1 MPPSPRTDLA
11 PFALV
16 VAATLAVGLG
26 IVTGGCATGPAGSAA
41 FADLDRGEGLVLGKL
56 GVPSFHAIGARGRR
70 MQVRPVAGGTAVDA
84 KFFEDLSDDEGRT
97 APFLIRLPA
106 GRYEITTWQL
116 DFVTGQDAQDAPGVE
131 FEVRS
136 GVSACI
142 GALYPLH
149 LRRASGVPYTTAL
162 IPRDECLVIEQQLRP
177 RAPRDMPR
185 VESALAANRL
195 CASCRAEVAQGGM
208 PALTGAFDSTALP
221 LLVAEQHRLSDTDDL
236 PLRWPREVEAQPKP
250 LKLNVCVATD
260 GRVYDARVLE
270 SAHPA
275 LDNQVLT
282 RVQAWRFKPFRI
294 EGRLTPFCYQPRWEL
309 QRPSAAATAGNP

>member
-1 MPPSPRTDLA
+1 VPSLA
-11 PFALV
+11 RFHV
-16 VAATLAVGLG
+16 VTATLLVGLG
-26 IVTGGCATGPAGSAA
+26 IVLGSCASNPPGSAA
-41 FADLDRGEGLVLGKL
+41 FADLGRDEGLVLGKL

-70 MQVRPVAGGTAVDA
+70 MQVRALGAGGAAVDA

-106 GRYEITTWQL
+106 GRYEITGWQL

-131 FEVRS
+131 FEVRP
-136 GVSACI
+136 GIAVCI

-162 IPRDECLVIEQQLRP
+162 IPRDECLVIDQQLRA

-185 VESALAANRL
+185 VEAGLAANRL
-195 CASCRAEVAQGGM
+195 CTSCRAEVAQGGM

-221 LLVAEQHRLSDTDDL
+221 LLVAEQHRLGDTDDL
-236 PLRWPREVEAQPKP
+236 PLRWPREVEAQPRP

-275 LDNQVLT
+275 LDNQVLV
-282 RVQAWRFKPFRI
+282 RVQAWRFQPFRL
-294 EGRLTPFCYQPRWEL
+294 EGRPTPFCYQPRWEL
-309 QRPSAAATAGNP
+309 QRPSATAGNQ